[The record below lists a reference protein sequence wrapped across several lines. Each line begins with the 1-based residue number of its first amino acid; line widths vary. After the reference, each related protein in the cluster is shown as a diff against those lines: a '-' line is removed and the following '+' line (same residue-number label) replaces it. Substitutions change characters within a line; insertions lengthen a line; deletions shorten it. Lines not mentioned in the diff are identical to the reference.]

1 MTQYRGQTNTK
12 RDYQKMTKMFALEN
26 LDLQRDKL
34 LLIDALKQERDL
46 NDKYKEELEELRERL
61 GNQSKEHTYMGA
73 IEYSGTK

>member
-26 LDLQRDKL
+26 LDLQRDKI

-61 GNQSKEHTYMGA
+61 GNQSKEHDNFYQAKYCQTR
-73 IEYSGTK
+73 

>member
-1 MTQYRGQTNTK
+1 MSQYGSQTNTK

-46 NDKYKEELEELRERL
+46 NDKYRKELEELRERL